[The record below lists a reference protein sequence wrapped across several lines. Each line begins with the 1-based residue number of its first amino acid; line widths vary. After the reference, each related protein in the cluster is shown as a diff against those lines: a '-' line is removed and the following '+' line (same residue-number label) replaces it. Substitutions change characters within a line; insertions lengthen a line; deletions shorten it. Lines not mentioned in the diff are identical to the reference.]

1 VPPADV
7 YRLPIPDQ
15 VWERI
20 RSEFKLPTL
29 NQVRQRLSTLHEDP
43 EPVMQQLVRVF
54 LSDEGTYCPGFQFLT
69 DLSPHPVVLGL
80 FRRAMELKIP
90 HNYFALWMINPC
102 PALQGARPVDVLDSR
117 REPELLSALDLTMV
131 EVGG

>member
-1 VPPADV
+1 MPPTDM
-7 YRLPIPDQ
+7 YRLPIQDQ

-29 NQVRQRLSTLHEDP
+29 DQVRERLSTLHEDP
-43 EPVMQQLVRVF
+43 EPVMQQLVRVI
-54 LSDEGTYCPGFQFLT
+54 DEGTYCPGFQFLP

-90 HNYFALWMINPC
+90 HNYFALWMMDPC
-102 PALQGARPVDVLDSR
+102 QALQGDRPVDVLDSR
-117 REPELLSALDLTMV
+117 REPDLLSALDLTMA

>member
-1 VPPADV
+1 M

-20 RSEFKLPTL
+20 RTEFKLPTL
-29 NQVRQRLSTLHEDP
+29 DQVRERLSTLHEDP

-54 LSDEGTYCPGFQFLT
+54 VDEGTFCPGFQFLN
-69 DLSPHPVVLGL
+69 DLSPHPVVVGL
-80 FRRAMELKIP
+80 FRRALDLKIP
-90 HNYFALWMINPC
+90 HNYFALWMVTQC
-102 PALQGARPVDVLDSR
+102 PALQGDRPVDVLNSR
-117 REPELLSALDLTMV
+117 REPELLSALDLTMA